1 MNTLYNSDTAQC
13 VISVH
18 ICVCVCMGGHGII
31 IITSISKGTRLDG
44 SGDWYRNFA
53 STQALR
59 SGQHTEKDTLCLL
72 ILENRDS
79 HT

>member
-1 MNTLYNSDTAQC
+1 
-13 VISVH
+13 
-18 ICVCVCMGGHGII
+18 MGGHGII

-59 SGQHTEKDTLCLL
+59 SGQHTEKDTLFLL
-72 ILENRDS
+72 ILVNRDS

>member
-18 ICVCVCMGGHGII
+18 MCVCMGGHGIII

-59 SGQHTEKDTLCLL
+59 SGQHTEKDTLFLL
-72 ILENRDS
+72 ILVNRDS

>member
-1 MNTLYNSDTAQC
+1 M
-13 VISVH
+13 
-18 ICVCVCMGGHGII
+18 CVCVGVGGHGIII
-31 IITSISKGTRLDG
+31 IITSISKGTRPDG

>member
-1 MNTLYNSDTAQC
+1 MYSDTAQC

-18 ICVCVCMGGHGII
+18 ICVCVCRVGGHGIII
-31 IITSISKGTRLDG
+31 IITSISKGTRPDG